1 MDTHDKAPEGKCRCP
16 GLRAGSRIY
25 LAILVPHRDCRRL
38 LRSLSEGL
46 FASGLWGA
54 WSFPHAAP
62 LALLSSP
69 LEKDELAELAR
80 NLRRCSL
87 EEDRKGM
94 IVSGAEKIVPLD
106 TPEGFPGLK
115 LYGPALELR
124 VEREDFGRAGEKI
137 MALYPP
143 ILGCAVLG
151 EGETPVFPGIETQGF
166 RFRAA
171 AAANMLF
178 RPLPAG
184 ASPYSFSWKIG
195 KLHWLPPCRTGPR
208 LLGEEG

>member
-1 MDTHDKAPEGKCRCP
+1 M
-16 GLRAGSRIY
+16 Y

-38 LRSLSEGL
+38 LRSRSAAL
-46 FASGLWGA
+46 FAGGIWGA

-69 LEKDELAELAR
+69 LGKEELAELAR
-80 NLRRCSL
+80 NLRRRSL
-87 EEDRKGM
+87 EENRRGM
-94 IVSGAEKIVPLD
+94 IVSGPERVLPLGS
-106 TPEGFPGLK
+106 PEGFPGLK

-124 VEREDFGRAGEKI
+124 VEREDFGGAGEKI
-137 MALYPP
+137 LALLPP
-143 ILGCAVLG
+143 LLGCAVLG
-151 EGETPVFPGIETQGF
+151 EGERPEDCKTENRGGF

-195 KLHWLPPCRTGPR
+195 KLRWLPPCRSGSHPP
-208 LLGEEG
+208 GEEG